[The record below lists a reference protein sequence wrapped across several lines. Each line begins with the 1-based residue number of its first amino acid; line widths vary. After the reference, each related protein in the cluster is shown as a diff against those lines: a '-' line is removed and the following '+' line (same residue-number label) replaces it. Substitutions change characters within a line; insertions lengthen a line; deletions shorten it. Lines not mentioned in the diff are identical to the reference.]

1 MAPSPGLHQLL
12 SLWARKGHLSRR
24 QEFDLRASLR
34 KNYPLCSKRAPKTR
48 KGQCQ
53 REAENLRAKESQVKR
68 LLESRRERE
77 RERSFR
83 DLKQTRVKP
92 RRGGL
97 RRCERGRRA
106 PKLRRSCVVRLAGVQ
121 EEEKR
126 RGHTHARGKGS
137 ER

>member
-77 RERSFR
+77 RERDLSEILNKRELSR
-83 DLKQTRVKP
+83 DAADSGDAK
-92 RRGGL
+92 
-97 RRCERGRRA
+97 
-106 PKLRRSCVVRLAGVQ
+106 
-121 EEEKR
+121 EEEER
-126 RGHTHARGKGS
+126 RNYGDLA
-137 ER
+137 